1 MLLNFFISDLFYI
14 KDRVEHGDYRK
25 SSSMYSNISVD
36 TFNSNDEEVKS
47 KEKFVLKK
55 INKDGSPDM
64 RYKENRDHYLPPNT
78 NKDGSM
84 DLRKLKNRKKLGL
97 YKD

>member
-1 MLLNFFISDLFYI
+1 MLLNSFISDLFYI
-14 KDRVEHGDYRK
+14 KDRVELGDFKK
-25 SSSMYSNISVD
+25 SSSMYSSISVD
-36 TFNSNDEEVKS
+36 TFNDEADAKS

-64 RYKENRDHYLPPNT
+64 RYKENRDHYLPLNT
-78 NKDGSM
+78 NKDGSL
-84 DLRKLKNRKKLGL
+84 DLRKLINRKKLGL